1 MLSLVS
7 LAPWL
12 FIKNIDFE
20 CKPCGGFNEA
30 TIFLGG
36 LMCTYKLLLSSF
48 LINSWKASLF
58 SSLASIALRSSFLG
72 RSEEL
77 ILVSNHFS
85 LSSILICVYYQRDQ
99 IKLCEINTLPI
110 SFTNS
115 TFVARSM
122 PILIIEFKHQELT
135 ENNLT
140 RFVSCQKS
148 QPEHCT
154 TQQKPWS
161 WFSCWANSQSISW
174 EGPVFKLCKSSS
186 RIAPSQLV

>member
-1 MLSLVS
+1 
-7 LAPWL
+7 
-12 FIKNIDFE
+12 
-20 CKPCGGFNEA
+20 
-30 TIFLGG
+30 
-36 LMCTYKLLLSSF
+36 MCTYKLLLSSF

-99 IKLCEINTLPI
+99 IKLCEISTLPI

-122 PILIIEFKHQELT
+122 PILIAEFKHQELT
-135 ENNLT
+135 ENPYPEKVQCSCC
-140 RFVSCQKS
+140 VSRVV
-148 QPEHCT
+148 ELHLLD
-154 TQQKPWS
+154 
-161 WFSCWANSQSISW
+161 WFN
-174 EGPVFKLCKSSS
+174 
-186 RIAPSQLV
+186 